1 MRMRSMSVWTRLV
14 LVIYLAAVV
23 VVCLYVPAHASEPVL
38 IHKPP
43 TGVTV
48 LSGPTM
54 ASFGYRRVWDLT
66 ETYSVVMGGDLY
78 YYRTEA
84 SVDYR
89 PVSYTHLRAHE
100 TRHDL
105 VCRLLLV
112 KKKKTLDTS

>member
-1 MRMRSMSVWTRLV
+1 MRMRSISVWTRLV

-38 IHKPP
+38 THKPP

-48 LSGPTM
+48 LLGPTM
-54 ASFGYRRVWDLT
+54 TSFGFRRVWDLT

-89 PVSYTHLRAHE
+89 LIVLE
-100 TRHDL
+100 L
-105 VCRLLLV
+105 VGLTAGAGALLLV
-112 KKKKTLDTS
+112 GSLFGGRER

>member
-23 VVCLYVPAHASEPVL
+23 VVCLYVPVHASEPVL

-54 ASFGYRRVWDLT
+54 ASFGHRWIWDLT

-89 PVSYTHLRAHE
+89 LIVLE
-100 TRHDL
+100 L
-105 VCRLLLV
+105 VGLTAGAGVLLLV
-112 KKKKTLDTS
+112 GSLFGGRER

>member
-23 VVCLYVPAHASEPVL
+23 AVCLYVPAHSSEPVL
-38 IHKPP
+38 THKPP
-43 TGVTV
+43 TGVAV

-54 ASFGYRRVWDLT
+54 VSFGYRRVWDLT

-89 PVSYTHLRAHE
+89 LIVLE
-100 TRHDL
+100 L
-105 VCRLLLV
+105 VGLTAGAGVLLLV
-112 KKKKTLDTS
+112 GSLFGVRER

>member
-1 MRMRSMSVWTRLV
+1 MRMRSISVWTRLV

-38 IHKPP
+38 THKAP

-54 ASFGYRRVWDLT
+54 TSFGFRHVWDLT

-89 PVSYTHLRAHE
+89 LIILE
-100 TRHDL
+100 L
-105 VCRLLLV
+105 VGLTAGAGVLLLV
-112 KKKKTLDTS
+112 GSLFGGRER